1 MKSWKRIEPTIK
13 SRIGYRTVISKTF
26 ILPNG
31 KVFDF
36 QTYDNEDQ
44 EYAGVIALTR
54 DKQVIVTEQYRVGPQ
69 KVCTELVGG
78 FVDPGEDHAT
88 AAERELLE
96 ETGYKPGHMEY
107 LGPINKDTYHNA
119 TWHYYLATDCEDTGR
134 GLDIEETEAIEL
146 KRISIDEF
154 IANAKA
160 NKMTDHGAVLLAL
173 DKLVAL
179 RDA

>member
-1 MKSWKRIEPTIK
+1 MKPWKRVDPTIVSK
-13 SRIGYRTVISKTF
+13 IGYRTVVSKTF

-31 KVFDF
+31 KTFDF
-36 QTYDNEDQ
+36 QTYDNEGQ
-44 EYAGVIALTR
+44 EYAGVIAVTR

-69 KVCTELVGG
+69 KICAELVGG
-78 FVDPGEDHAT
+78 FVDLGEDYTT

-96 ETGYKPGHMEY
+96 ETGYKPGRLEY

-119 TWHYYLATDCEDTGR
+119 TWHYFLATDCEDTGQ
-134 GLDIEETEAIEL
+134 GLNIEDTEAIDL
-146 KRISIDEF
+146 KFISIDEF
-154 IANAKA
+154 IMNAKT

-173 DKLVAL
+173 DKLLAL